1 MATDILF
8 YLDILI
14 YFYSYSYL
22 LLHEVLN
29 LLNKELKTKCLPL
42 CLESESTNLGRRREP
57 KKREKRR
64 VRYQTQVAYQHF
76 FKRKNDPTSNSI
88 AEVEDD
94 SFCDNAEK
102 YLVNSSICPESSHSV
117 TDDKDENFAPSE
129 VCSTSEAMS
138 ADKKKDLVFDTTRKF
153 PTDRGHFTEN
163 ITDRD
168 LKTLIM
174 QHESCRPLG
183 PFEYVDD
190 EGNAIVNFSARYYS
204 KYIDNMSVQRLW
216 LCYSIV
222 MQKPYCEVCWLFAD
236 RSSPNYGNHRG
247 WVNGVSGSLH
257 NMLAKIKRHETSNMH
272 IQATAVYMRW
282 KSGKTVDKDDEK
294 EIRNNALFWVKVL
307 DRIITIILTLATLTL
322 AFRGHD
328 EHVRS

>member
-1 MATDILF
+1 M
-8 YLDILI
+8 
-14 YFYSYSYL
+14 
-22 LLHEVLN
+22 
-29 LLNKELKTKCLPL
+29 

-57 KKREKRR
+57 KK
-64 VRYQTQVAYQHF
+64 
-76 FKRKNDPTSNSI
+76 KRKTKSLLSNTSCISTFFQKEDNGDNNEDPTSNSI

-102 YLVNSSICPESSHSV
+102 YLVNSSICLESSYSV
-117 TDDKDENFAPSE
+117 TYNKDENFSPSE
-129 VCSTSEAMS
+129 VCSASEAMS

-204 KYIDNMSVQRLW
+204 KYIDNMSVHRLW
-216 LCYSIV
+216 LCYSMV
-222 MQKPYCEVCWLFAD
+222 MQKPYCKVCWLFAD

-247 WVNGVSGSLH
+247 WINGVSGSLH
-257 NMLAKIKRHETSNMH
+257 NMLDKIKRHETSNMH

-282 KSGKTVDKDDEK
+282 KSGKTGL
-294 EIRNNALFWVKVL
+294 R
-307 DRIITIILTLATLTL
+307 
-322 AFRGHD
+322 
-328 EHVRS
+328 